1 MPVSSDF
8 VRELF
13 AAANQIHLMSRL
25 EAQRLIERAA
35 TTIDDQR
42 ERLAVSTNVV
52 PLTQD
57 LTADLPKLLA
67 NLDRIPPE
75 LLAVVLIRCADEITR
90 LERLAQ

>member
-13 AAANQIHLMSRL
+13 AAANQIHLISQW
-25 EAQRLIERAA
+25 EARHLIERAA
-35 TTIDDQR
+35 TTIADQR
-42 ERLAVSTNVV
+42 ERLAISTNVV

-57 LTADLPKLLA
+57 LTADLPNLLA

-75 LLAVVLIRCADEITR
+75 LIAVVLIRCADEIAR
-90 LERLAQ
+90 LERLSE